1 MNDIRKAS
9 CEIAWKCTCLTY
21 KEIVYPIK
29 RHCIGKDEYKT
40 RIAELEADVKNWK
53 AAQSEAANEV
63 FRLREHLTKIA
74 NFAIRHEGCGC
85 FYEMAMDA
93 LAKPPSVEG
102 ERCLGA

>member
-1 MNDIRKAS
+1 MTTLCAECGAVMGGELLIRRDGD
-9 CEIAWKCTCLTY
+9 
-21 KEIVYPIK
+21 PICVECY
-29 RHCIGKDEYKT
+29 RSMT
-40 RIAELEADVKNWK
+40 RSDD
-53 AAQSEAANEV
+53 EV

-102 ERCLGA
+102 E